1 MNDIAYSINSPRVR
15 KYAAYKRKEHNNA
28 VRNFKKNC
36 DYRRWMVGLKE
47 CNKMKTKEIYKN
59 ADRKC
64 ECWKCELKEQCVY
77 RDRHQGLPREDGG
90 LGKCAKLKENG
101 GKLQY

>member
-1 MNDIAYSINSPRVR
+1 MNDIAYSTNSPRVR

-47 CNKMKTKEIYKN
+47 CNKMKTKEIYKKTAGN
-59 ADRKC
+59 YSIKKGPKA
-64 ECWKCELKEQCVY
+64 
-77 RDRHQGLPREDGG
+77 
-90 LGKCAKLKENG
+90 
-101 GKLQY
+101 LQR

>member
-15 KYAAYKRKEHNNA
+15 KYAAYKRKEHNKA

-47 CNKMKTKEIYKN
+47 CNKNE
-59 ADRKC
+59 R
-64 ECWKCELKEQCVY
+64 
-77 RDRHQGLPREDGG
+77 
-90 LGKCAKLKENG
+90 
-101 GKLQY
+101 